1 MTAAS
6 SRLFQLIQ
14 LVQEQRTYPG
24 TKLVGEAFEL
34 RKRMKNSPSCAHVL
48 HKTSNLV
55 ISHCYFA
62 EDGKGIVPKLKS
74 YMQRSRDCFSSLNL
88 LFCGVVVAVAVVVA

>member
-48 HKTSNLV
+48 HKTLNLV
-55 ISHCYFA
+55 ISPCCFA

-74 YMQRSRDCFSSLNL
+74 YMQRDCFYSLNV